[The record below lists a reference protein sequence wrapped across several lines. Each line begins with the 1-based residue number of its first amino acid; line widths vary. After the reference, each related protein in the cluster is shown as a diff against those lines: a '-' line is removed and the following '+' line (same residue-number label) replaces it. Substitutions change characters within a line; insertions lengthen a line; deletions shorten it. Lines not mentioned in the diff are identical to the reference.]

1 MDDHRKQARDW
12 LHSSTL
18 TQYEE
23 VTKEAKLTPKQKDIL
38 DKYILKGYTQQQ
50 IAYETFEDIASIKR
64 ALHTT
69 YDKIFNALLK

>member
-18 TQYEE
+18 SQYEE
-23 VTKEAKLTPKQKDIL
+23 VTKEAKLTPKQKNIL
-38 DKYILKGYTQQQ
+38 DNYILKGNTQQQ
-50 IAYETFEDIASIKR
+50 IAYELYEDIASIKR
-64 ALHTT
+64 TLHTC